1 MHLEIISPE
10 KTLFS
15 DEITAVKL
23 PGAVGY
29 FELLKNHAPIVS
41 TLVRGQIKVTNV
53 AGAVSLYD
61 IESGVA
67 EAHGN
72 KVSVLVE
79 L

>member
-10 KTLFS
+10 KILYA
-15 DEITAVKL
+15 DEITSVKL
-23 PGAVGY
+23 PGTVGY
-29 FELLKNHAPIVS
+29 FELLNNHAPIVS
-41 TLVRGQIKVTNV
+41 TLAKGEIKVKNIDGV
-53 AGAVSLYD
+53 VEFFQ

-72 KVSVLVE
+72 KVSILVE